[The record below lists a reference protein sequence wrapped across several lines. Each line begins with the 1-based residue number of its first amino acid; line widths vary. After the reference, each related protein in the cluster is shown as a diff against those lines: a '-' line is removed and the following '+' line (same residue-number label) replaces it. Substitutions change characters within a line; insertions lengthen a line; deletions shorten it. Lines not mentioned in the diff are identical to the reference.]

1 MQFIWVWIIPRSF
14 GTLAAWFDGIE
25 GSRPVEQENDGD
37 LLSLLREMIERR
49 GNDRVRIT
57 KVKGHADERMV
68 QVGRGENLTGWEI
81 TRLMRLLILGVGGW
95 IQGLLMHGATFWRL
109 SAFVSCCSGVAWF
122 FIAISRAVANHDDSL
137 TLLSGLL
144 VPFPQGVGS
153 MHAVGTYALLPGPGV
168 I

>member
-95 IQGLLMHGATFWRL
+95 IQGLLMHGATFLASVGVRILLFWSCMVFHCYL
-109 SAFVSCCSGVAWF
+109 SCCCES
-122 FIAISRAVANHDDSL
+122 
-137 TLLSGLL
+137 
-144 VPFPQGVGS
+144 
-153 MHAVGTYALLPGPGV
+153 
-168 I
+168 